1 MYNIEIKQGT
11 TFNLSL
17 KWETEATP
25 ENPSTPVNIDGC
37 KIYMQFRK
45 QHSSPVVEMEA
56 STEDGRIT
64 VADGTIN
71 IKVPASVTE
80 DLKAQKGVYDLEVH
94 YPDSGDVYRILEGAW
109 TLSPE
114 VTRGV

>member
-1 MYNIEIKQGT
+1 MYNIVIKQGS

-17 KWETEATP
+17 RWETEATP
-25 ENPSTPVNIDGC
+25 ESPSTPVNIDGC

-45 QHSSPVVEMEA
+45 QHSSPIVEMEA

-64 VADGTIN
+64 VVDGSIN
-71 IKVPASVTE
+71 IKVPATVTE
-80 DLKAQKGVYDLEVH
+80 ELRAQKGVYDLEVH

-114 VTRGV
+114 VTRDV

>member
-1 MYNIEIKQGT
+1 MYNIEIKQGA

-17 KWETEATP
+17 RWETEATP
-25 ENPSTPVNIDGC
+25 ESPSTPVNIDGC

-45 QHSSPVVEMEA
+45 QHISPVVEMEA

-64 VADGTIN
+64 VVDGDIN

-80 DLKAQKGVYDLEVH
+80 GLKAQRGVYDLEVH

-114 VTRGV
+114 VTRDV

>member
-17 KWETEATP
+17 KWETEATAESP
-25 ENPSTPVNIDGC
+25 ATPVNIDGC
-37 KIYMQFRK
+37 KIFMQFRK
-45 QHSSPVVEMEA
+45 QHSSSVVELEA

-64 VADGTIN
+64 IADGVIN
-71 IKVPASVTE
+71 IKVPASVTQ
-80 DLKAQKGVYDLEVH
+80 DIRTQKGVYDLEVH
-94 YPDSGDVYRILEGAW
+94 YPDSGDVYRILEGVW

>member
-1 MYNIEIKQGT
+1 MYKIEIKQGA

-17 KWETEATP
+17 RWETEATA
-25 ENPSTPVNIDGC
+25 ESPSTPVNIDGC
-37 KIYMQFRK
+37 KIYMQFRR
-45 QHSSPVVEMEA
+45 QYNSPTVELEA

-64 VADGTIN
+64 VDDGTIN

-80 DLKAQKGVYDLEVH
+80 DMRTSMGVYDLEVH
-94 YPDSGDVYRILEGAW
+94 YPDSGDVYRILEGTW

-114 VTRGV
+114 VTRDV